1 MNMNFFFKHLSFL
14 ACILSLCISFLASG
28 CDSPRTEIIGQW
40 GVDLSAIAQSEE
52 LKKVSPPA
60 RQITKDWK
68 LNMMRDWYFSFD
80 ANQNLEMKYQGAHYK
95 GNYQITKIIQRVVY
109 IRARMTPI
117 PQNEIDAL
125 LGISAPEN
133 LNVVEEQFLIRFRGG
148 QVILEIPELEPL
160 VLRREKALQM

>member
-40 GVDLSAIAQSEE
+40 GVDLSAITQSEE

-109 IRARMTPI
+109 IRVRMTPI
-117 PQNEIDAL
+117 L
-125 LGISAPEN
+125 
-133 LNVVEEQFLIRFRGG
+133 
-148 QVILEIPELEPL
+148 
-160 VLRREKALQM
+160 